1 MVPYSRK
8 TPPKRRRKICRFLCH
23 VDRYHDRKEME
34 ILLEELSHKD
44 SLTGIANRRKFDE
57 IHKKEYNRLNR
68 LKLKLSVILF
78 DIDFFKEYNDH
89 YDHVKGDEEL
99 REFGLVLNDC
109 ISCYGDLASRYGG

>member
-1 MVPYSRK
+1 
-8 TPPKRRRKICRFLCH
+8 
-23 VDRYHDRKEME
+23 ME

-99 REFGLVLNDC
+99 REFDLVLNDC
-109 ISCYGDLASRYGG
+109 ISCFGDLAARYGG